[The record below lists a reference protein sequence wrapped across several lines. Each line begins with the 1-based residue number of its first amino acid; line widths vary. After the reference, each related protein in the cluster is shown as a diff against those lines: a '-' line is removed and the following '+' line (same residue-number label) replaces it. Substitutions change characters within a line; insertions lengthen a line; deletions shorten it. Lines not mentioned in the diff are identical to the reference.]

1 MSPIEPL
8 KQMSG
13 IEEEARVRLGRC
25 LFETPNR
32 LHRIRQSLTSGDLQ
46 HVTDDLRDLRR
57 LGQDSGDGLFA
68 RLCEDL
74 EASGPGDRTESL
86 LGEIE
91 GRFVTLWKD
100 LDHGD
105 ESA

>member
-1 MSPIEPL
+1 MSPIDPL

-13 IEEEARVRLGRC
+13 TDDEARVRLGRC

-32 LHRIRQSLTSGDLQ
+32 LHRIRQSLASGDLQ

-74 EASGPGDRTESL
+74 EESGPGDATESL

-100 LDHGD
+100 LDQDDG
-105 ESA
+105 SS